1 MTGSWLTLEMR
12 PEVQHSRHWSASAAR
27 FAHCDPCAI
36 LVNGLPLKTES
47 ITPCSTNSLK
57 SFKDAVEN
65 RDFAVSAEIFLRP
78 GSSADSICEQAE
90 VLREHVDA
98 ILLSDN
104 QFGQL
109 HMSTL
114 VAASILMNAGIDPI
128 VQLTSRNRNRI
139 ALVSDLMGAGALGVT
154 SLLLV
159 RGERAPKEF
168 DPRPKPVLD
177 VNAVELIKM
186 ASAVREDPR
195 MEHCPDFYIGGAV
208 TPHGPRKGW
217 QAKKLAE
224 KIDAGAGYLQTHICM
239 DMDIL
244 KSFMKRLVD
253 DGVIRRT
260 NIIGT
265 TAILGSVED
274 ARWLRDNR
282 RNVLIPDY
290 IVDRLEQAADPRQE
304 GIDICTEVLQ
314 TMAEIPGI
322 SGANVMAARDLGTI
336 PEAISAAGL
345 Q

>member
-1 MTGSWLTLEMR
+1 MR
-12 PEVQHSRHWSASAAR
+12 REVHHSRLQSASAR
-27 FAHCDPCAI
+27 QHTLRDPCVS
-36 LVNGLPLKTES
+36 LVNALPLRLLSTKACGTNFLKT
-47 ITPCSTNSLK
+47 
-57 SFKDAVEN
+57 FKDAVQN

-78 GSSADSICEQAE
+78 ESSPDSICEQADL
-90 VLREHVDA
+90 LRDHVDA
-98 ILLSDN
+98 ILLTDN

-114 VAASILMNAGIDPI
+114 VAASILMDVGVDPI

-139 ALVSDLMGAGALGVT
+139 ALISDLLGAGALGVT

-177 VNAVELIKM
+177 VNASELIRI
-186 ASAVREDPR
+186 ASTVNEDPR
-195 MEHCPDFYIGGAV
+195 MKHFPDFYIGGAV

-217 QAKKLAE
+217 QGKILTE

-244 KSFMKRLVD
+244 KSFMRRLVD
-253 DGVIRRT
+253 NGIIRRT

-265 TAILGSVED
+265 TAIVGSAED

-282 RNVLIPDY
+282 RNVLIPDS
-290 IVDRLEQAADPRQE
+290 IVDRLEQAVDQRQE
-304 GIDICTEVLQ
+304 GINICTEILQ

-336 PEAISAAGL
+336 PEAIDAAGL
-345 Q
+345 SQ